1 MLEPRSIDQTI
12 DRREAILER
21 LFTIGQGLSGIAAA
35 LRNPNPVPTGAK
47 SGILSVPRPVFIL
60 FDGDTRLSQDVL
72 PHKIA
77 QMPATI
83 WRMDPQL
90 VVLLEQRDDF
100 ENTTLGADASPIG
113 PEISAWSTLINNVVT
128 NDDQIIDLVTPNGT
142 HFLSGVQTSLKLGRD
157 VGAFGAWL
165 MMLYD
170 FYYPLFPPR

>member
-1 MLEPRSIDQTI
+1 MIMVGRFWTPPAIRRKMSGCGCSRRRGLPDRAASSFIGGSVLEPRSIDQTL

-21 LFTIGQGLSGIAAA
+21 LFAIGQGLSGIASA

-100 ENTTLGADASPIG
+100 ENTTLGADAKIG
-113 PEISAWSTLINNVVT
+113 RAS
-128 NDDQIIDLVTPNGT
+128 
-142 HFLSGVQTSLKLGRD
+142 
-157 VGAFGAWL
+157 
-165 MMLYD
+165 
-170 FYYPLFPPR
+170 